1 MNVSKSKSNLNT
13 PIGRVRTVMIGKTR
27 YFMIKDVC
35 AGIGLQG
42 HSPWSWHVNA
52 GNNRERFYKRYDLNR
67 RRETK
72 FASAKD
78 TVTVITLEG
87 LYDYLRSPYI
97 IKKPRAMMFKTW
109 LDAYTPLKEVTVT
122 EATEPER
129 LDEMIEQAAEQA
141 TPEQEAK
148 TGPKQYWEVNFRCRK
163 CGFTTIAPTKFCP
176 DCGEPLAI
184 PSTIKGAST

>member
-1 MNVSKSKSNLNT
+1 MSKSKSNLNT

-129 LDEMIEQAAEQA
+129 LDEMIEQNVEPVKAEPVTSKA
-141 TPEQEAK
+141 
-148 TGPKQYWEVNFRCRK
+148 PKPWWGVAFVCPK
-163 CGFTTIAPTKFCP
+163 CNYMTIAPTNFCP
-176 DCGEPLAI
+176 DCGLALLT
-184 PSTIKGAST
+184 PTISEGASA

>member
-1 MNVSKSKSNLNT
+1 MSKSKSNLNT
-13 PIGRVRTVMIGKTR
+13 PIGRVRTVMIGNAR

-67 RRETK
+67 RRETR

-87 LYDYLRSPYI
+87 LNDYLRSPYI

-122 EATEPER
+122 EAAEPER
-129 LDEMIEQAAEQA
+129 LDEMIEQTAKQA
-141 TPEQEAK
+141 TPDAESVIR
-148 TGPKQYWEVNFRCRK
+148 PKQYWDVVFRCHK
-163 CGFTTIAPTKFCP
+163 CEYMTAVPTNYCP

-184 PSTIKGAST
+184 PSIIKGASA